1 MELLTV
7 STVELSHHAI
17 LNCALDLFMKG
28 LLSFYVMWVGFLV
41 NVAIAFFFFSFL
53 FFNPCERVM
62 FHETFQVGRSY
73 PHYKLFSILG

>member
-28 LLSFYVMWVGFLV
+28 LLSFYVMWVCFLV
-41 NVAIAFFFFSFL
+41 NVAIASFFFL
-53 FFNPCERVM
+53 FFFLIPVRGLCFMRP
-62 FHETFQVGRSY
+62 FR
-73 PHYKLFSILG
+73 

>member
-28 LLSFYVMWVGFLV
+28 LLSFYVMWVCFLV
-41 NVAIAFFFFSFL
+41 NVAIASFFFF

-62 FHETFQVGRSY
+62 FPETFQVGRSY